1 MRGRSTTDSVQLTLA
16 KVRATQAVVAR
27 QAGKLAN

>member
-16 KVRATQAVVAR
+16 KVRATQVAVAR
-27 QAGKLAN
+27 QARKN